1 MKSKFRPR
9 ARRNESR
16 LKCIETQPG
25 YISSPEAF
33 FYVLKG
39 GERGRGTGE
48 GSGGGERREG
58 SGERGAEGGERGA
71 GGGERGAGRG
81 ECLNGKHC
89 VMITERSLQGKDGT
103 KHRKG

>member
-39 GERGRGTGE
+39 GERGRG
-48 GSGGGERREG
+48 
-58 SGERGAEGGERGA
+58 AEGGERGD
-71 GGGERGAGRG
+71 GRGERGEGRGGRDAGRG
-81 ECLNGKHC
+81 DCLNGKHC
-89 VMITERSLQGKDGT
+89 VIITERSLQGKDGT
-103 KHRKG
+103 KHRKGTLSYP

>member
-33 FYVLKG
+33 FYVLTG
-39 GERGRGTGE
+39 GERGRG
-48 GSGGGERREG
+48 
-58 SGERGAEGGERGA
+58 AEGGEWGEGRGERGEGR
-71 GGGERGAGRG
+71 GGRGAGRG
-81 ECLNGKHC
+81 DCLNGKHC
-89 VMITERSLQGKDGT
+89 VVITERSLQGEDGT
-103 KHRKG
+103 QHRKG

>member
-39 GERGRGTGE
+39 GERGRGAGE
-48 GSGGGERREG
+48 GS
-58 SGERGAEGGERGA
+58 GERGA

-81 ECLNGKHC
+81 ARGLSKWQALRN
-89 VMITERSLQGKDGT
+89 DY
-103 KHRKG
+103 

>member
-39 GERGRGTGE
+39 GERGRGAEGGEWGE
-48 GSGGGERREG
+48 GSGGREEG
-58 SGERGAEGGERGA
+58 SGKR
-71 GGGERGAGRG
+71 GGGARGMSKRQT
-81 ECLNGKHC
+81 LRN
-89 VMITERSLQGKDGT
+89 DY
-103 KHRKG
+103 

>member
-33 FYVLKG
+33 FLCF
-39 GERGRGTGE
+39 EGRGAGE
-48 GSGGGERREG
+48 GSGGRGVGR
-58 SGERGAEGGERGA
+58 GERGEGRGEREEGGRGA
-71 GGGERGAGRG
+71 GD
-81 ECLNGKHC
+81 
-89 VMITERSLQGKDGT
+89 V
-103 KHRKG
+103 

>member
-39 GERGRGTGE
+39 GERGRGAGE
-48 GSGGGERREG
+48 GSGGRGVGRGERREG
-58 SGERGAEGGERGA
+58 KGERGEGRGGQGA
-71 GGGERGAGRG
+71 G
-81 ECLNGKHC
+81 N
-89 VMITERSLQGKDGT
+89 V
-103 KHRKG
+103 

>member
-39 GERGRGTGE
+39 GERGRGAEGGEWGE
-48 GSGGGERREG
+48 GR
-58 SGERGAEGGERGA
+58 GERGAGGGERGA
-71 GGGERGAGRG
+71 GGGERGAGEGERG
-81 ECLNGKHC
+81 
-89 VMITERSLQGKDGT
+89 RGT
-103 KHRKG
+103 GIV

>member
-39 GERGRGTGE
+39 GERGRGAKGGEWGE
-48 GSGGGERREG
+48 GRGERE
-58 SGERGAEGGERGA
+58 EGGRGA
-71 GGGERGAGRG
+71 GD
-81 ECLNGKHC
+81 
-89 VMITERSLQGKDGT
+89 V
-103 KHRKG
+103 